1 MAKAKLSV
9 EQVIEFIMTS
19 RGYVHKEKETK
30 KGREMGSININV
42 EKAWPK
48 ICMFASEND
57 DQLLSVSIKDEW

>member
-1 MAKAKLSV
+1 
-9 EQVIEFIMTS
+9 MTS